1 MKTDHIKCLL
11 SKKRLCH
18 SCRLE
23 LLIQDRDLLETLSY
37 ASRRIIAESCIS
49 FRFKGYQYITEAMI
63 ILYFCGQSQ
72 GGLTKLI
79 YPAIASQYNVSS
91 ASVETGIRNA
101 IKWAW
106 FTHRDLVG
114 KVLEEEEQ
122 VNQNPL
128 NAMFQFD
135 HRPTNSEYLYGATLL
150 LHQALQ
156 TSPVDITTLIPSFA
170 RDESGVN
177 EIPDEE

>member
-1 MKTDHIKCLL
+1 M
-11 SKKRLCH
+11 S
-18 SCRLE
+18 
-23 LLIQDRDLLETLSY
+23 
-37 ASRRIIAESCIS
+37 
-49 FRFKGYQYITEAMI
+49 
-63 ILYFCGQSQ
+63 
-72 GGLTKLI
+72 
-79 YPAIASQYNVSS
+79 
-91 ASVETGIRNA
+91 
-101 IKWAW
+101 
-106 FTHRDLVG
+106 

-122 VNQNPL
+122 VNQNPLNAMFQFDQNPL

-170 RDESGVN
+170 RDKSGVN